1 MSILVTG
8 GAGFIGSHIVDFLL
22 ERGHKVV
29 VLDNMFSGKHENMAH
44 NMLNPDFTFCYGDIT
59 DLNTVRSIFIKHN
72 VKSVCH
78 QAAVGSVPRSVDDPL
93 TSHNTNVNGF
103 LNILIVMKE
112 LGVKRIV
119 YASSSSVYGDNT
131 QLPKIEDYIGKP
143 LSPYAITKYIDELYA
158 NIFSKLYDLEC
169 IGLRYFNVF
178 GARQDPN
185 SIYSA
190 VIPKFIT
197 KILNN
202 EQVVINGDGSFSRDF
217 THVSNVVN
225 ANYLALTTDND
236 KCFREVF
243 NIGLGGCISILELY
257 NIISD
262 SIITINKQS
271 PSVSSQLLK
280 NLNNINNVIFAQVRN
295 GDVPHSNASIDKAKE
310 LLQYNPVIDF
320 NEGIRLTVKHFID
333 KL

>member
-44 NMLNPDFTFCYGDIT
+44 NMSNPDFTFCYGDIA

-131 QLPKIEDYIGKP
+131 QLPKVEDYIGKP

-262 SIITINKQS
+262 SITTFKQS